1 MRVILAM
8 GIAVTMLGA
17 GGIAPAFAAD
27 EDRLLGHSRA
37 EVEAAFPNLPKDQL
51 DLLVYRIPT
60 LQQTMANV
68 EPSSADAVDPNEN
81 LALTRVQL
89 AAKYPAMPSSEIDRL
104 AVYLDLIELRRSG
117 N

>member
-1 MRVILAM
+1 MRALMVVKLAVVVL
-8 GIAVTMLGA
+8 GIGGAV
-17 GGIAPAFAAD
+17 PAFAAD

-37 EVEAAFPNLPKDQL
+37 AVEAAFPNLPKDQL
-51 DLLVYRIPT
+51 DLLVFRIPT
-60 LQQTMANV
+60 FSQIMANA
-68 EPSSADAVDPNEN
+68 EAISADAVDPFANTG
-81 LALTRVQL
+81 LTRMQL